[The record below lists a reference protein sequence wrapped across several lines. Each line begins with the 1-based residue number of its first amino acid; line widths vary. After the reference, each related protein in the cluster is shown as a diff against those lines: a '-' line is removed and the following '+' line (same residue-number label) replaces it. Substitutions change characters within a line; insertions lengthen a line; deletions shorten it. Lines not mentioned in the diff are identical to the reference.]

1 MPVCVVEGEGGVAW
15 WCHKPIGLMGLTFFQ
30 AKGQQTMA
38 YGSNSAAACTCHEPR
53 MAFYIFKWLKKN

>member
-1 MPVCVVEGEGGVAW
+1 
-15 WCHKPIGLMGLTFFQ
+15 MGLTFFR

-53 MAFYIFKWLKKN
+53 MAFTFLNG